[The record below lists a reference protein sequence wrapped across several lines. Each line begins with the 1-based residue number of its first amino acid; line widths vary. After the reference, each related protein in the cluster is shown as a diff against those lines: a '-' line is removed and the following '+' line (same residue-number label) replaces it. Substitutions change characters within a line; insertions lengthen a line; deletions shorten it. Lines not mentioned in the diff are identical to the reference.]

1 MLHKL
6 NNFLEK
12 STGLRL
18 IHVQR
23 RKPIPDTEHPGT
35 NNLIVEFIGASCVGK
50 TTLCNHFIKN
60 YTSKQEKKVMD
71 KIELASFDTSTIELK
86 NAQANILKEKICF
99 FGEKKGME
107 ASARIRKLNKLYIF
121 LKEDYLIANYL
132 SDSLLVLDEH
142 LLSRFYNELPKE
154 DKDLEEL
161 LKNRLFIHCTLSSKA
176 HIKRIEERRK
186 GRIKPKLYRDYKD
199 QALEKASRKQLGK
212 KKELA
217 ALLAQKGAR
226 ILEVDVADGLE
237 KNSTLIANFIDDYLN
252 QKVDCL

>member
-18 IHVQR
+18 IHVER
-23 RKPIPDTEHPGT
+23 RKPIPDTKHPGT

-60 YTSKQEKKVMD
+60 YVSKQEKKVMD

-107 ASARIRKLNKLYIF
+107 ASARIGKINKLYIF

-132 SDSLLVLDEH
+132 SNSLLVLDEH
-142 LLSRFYNELPKE
+142 LLSRFYNEFPK

-176 HIKRIEERRK
+176 HIKRIKERSKR
-186 GRIKPKLYRDYKD
+186 RIKPKFYKD
-199 QALEKASRKQLGK
+199 YYGKELENASRKQLGK
-212 KKELA
+212 KEELA

-226 ILEVDVADGLE
+226 ILEVDVADDLE
-237 KNSTLIANFIDDYLN
+237 KNAKQIDQWVSHHLSMKEKN
-252 QKVDCL
+252 HT